1 MDNITVNHADSYNRI
16 IIKNINNYSIKIDNN
31 TMIITKNE
39 SDQHINYITYDELIR
54 TNLKNSKIISVL
66 IDDQLIP
73 NITKYNKLIIYI
85 YRTFLLKDTIIN
97 NTLLN
102 ISQHEINDKGFTYY
116 NDLGLSIQGTEARK
130 SLREI
135 INQITKNNQR
145 IEIKI
150 KLKSNEELIFRS

>member
-31 TMIITKNE
+31 TMIITRNE
-39 SDQHINYITYDELIR
+39 SDQNINYITYDELIR

-116 NDLGLSIQGTEARK
+116 NDLGLSIQGTEAKK

-150 KLKSNEELIFRS
+150 KLKSNKELIFRS